1 MTARDII
8 EELIAKNVDGET
20 MQYIVERVGMRS
32 QMLRQLVL
40 SAGPQELNR
49 LIEEYRE
56 LYGKELEFIN

>member
-20 MQYIVERVGMRS
+20 MQYIVERVRMRS